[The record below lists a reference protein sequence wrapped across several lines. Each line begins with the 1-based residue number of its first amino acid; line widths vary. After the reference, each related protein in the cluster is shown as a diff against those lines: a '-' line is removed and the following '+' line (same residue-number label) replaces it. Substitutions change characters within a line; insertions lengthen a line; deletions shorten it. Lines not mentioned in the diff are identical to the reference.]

1 MGGRVTMKIYE
12 LESVGTIIDDNG
24 VTYPMLANGQPDWDQ
39 GMELTRVEAG
49 EWWDHLS
56 DYDKATVLDVW
67 FAAKKVWWDRSSEI
81 TSEAQGCS
89 CTGRI
94 CAPCWMNKS
103 PGEVVIERLK
113 GRESDIP
120 LLPPPAL
127 VEMFRF
133 GG

>member
-1 MGGRVTMKIYE
+1 MKLYE
-12 LESVGTIIDDNG
+12 LASVGAVIDGDG

-39 GMELTRVEAG
+39 ARELNRIEAG

-56 DYDKATVLDVW
+56 DYDKGTVLDVW
-67 FAAKKVWWDRSSEI
+67 IAAKKVWWDRANEI
-81 TSEAQGCS
+81 TSEAQGCT
-89 CTGRI
+89 CTGRT
-94 CAPCWMNKS
+94 CAPCWMNK
-103 PGEVVIERLK
+103 PTDERVIERLK

-127 VEMFRF
+127 VEMFRL